1 MKNKKYAWIYSI
13 GILAYILSLFFEK
26 QIAILFYEI
35 RNPILNYVFTWITQA
50 GSVFVVFILITT
62 LFLWEEKKR
71 EWIPTLWIT
80 FLTTTALVFLIK
92 FLIIKQRPF
101 EALAITAL
109 TTATM
114 SSFISGHAATAFSAI
129 PLLDKEFKTL
139 KWFWITF
146 AILVSISRLY
156 VGVHFLSDVIIGG
169 FVGYS
174 IGLLFVYLETKY
186 KVFKKKW
193 TS

>member
-1 MKNKKYAWIYSI
+1 MKNKKLAWIYSI
-13 GILAYILSLFFEK
+13 GILAYIISLFFEK
-26 QIAILFYEI
+26 PIAMLFYEI
-35 RNPILNYVFTWITQA
+35 RNPFLDYAFTWITQA

-62 LFLWEEKKR
+62 LFLWEERKR

-80 FLTTTALVFLIK
+80 FLITLACVYLIK

-101 EALAITAL
+101 EALEIAAL
-109 TTATM
+109 TTATL
-114 SSFISGHAATAFSAI
+114 SSFISGHAAIAFSAV
-129 PLLDKEFKTL
+129 PLLDKEFSKL
-139 KWFWITF
+139 KWFWIIF
-146 AILVSISRLY
+146 AFLVAISRLY
-156 VGVHFLSDVIIGG
+156 TGVHYLSDVIMGG

-174 IGLLFVYLETKY
+174 IGLLFVHIETKY